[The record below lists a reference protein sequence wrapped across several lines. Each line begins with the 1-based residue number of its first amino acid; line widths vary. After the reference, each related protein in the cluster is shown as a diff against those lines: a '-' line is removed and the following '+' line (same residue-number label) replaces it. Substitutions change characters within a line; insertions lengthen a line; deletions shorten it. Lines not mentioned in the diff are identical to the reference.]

1 MKILFYGRLADT
13 FGPELELAPAQECTV
28 AELRETLIARQPE
41 AQAALRSRRTRALVG
56 DSLVADDY
64 RLEPGQTV
72 EFLPPVSGG

>member
-13 FGPELELAPAQECTV
+13 FGPELELASARACTI

-41 AQAALRSRRTRALVG
+41 AEAALRSRRTRAVVG
-56 DSLVADDY
+56 DSLVSDDF
-64 RLEPGQTV
+64 RLEAAQTV